1 MTFGQVLINLL
12 ISIFLYNFMKIK
24 VIKNIGI
31 VIIGIIIGMI
41 VNLGLIILGGVVFP
55 LPENFEPMN
64 AMNWD
69 LKYFIFPFLAHS
81 IGTFSGSFIVTKISK
96 KSNIIL
102 PLIVGLYFL
111 LGGIYM
117 ITILPAPMWFVLLD
131 VILGY
136 IPMTLLGWKIS
147 K

>member
-1 MTFGQVLINLL
+1 
-12 ISIFLYNFMKIK
+12 MKQTL
-24 VIKNIGI
+24 KNIAI
-31 VIIGIIIGMI
+31 VILGIIIGMI
-41 VNLGLIILGGVVFP
+41 VNIGLIILGGTIFP
-55 LPENFEPMN
+55 PSENFEPMN

-69 LKYFIFPFLAHS
+69 FKYFIFPLLSHS
-81 IGTFSGSFIVTKISK
+81 IGTLSGALIVSKLSK
-96 KSNIIL
+96 KSSIIL

-136 IPMTLLGWKIS
+136 IPMALLGWKLANE
-147 K
+147 

>member
-1 MTFGQVLINLL
+1 
-12 ISIFLYNFMKIK
+12 MKQTL
-24 VIKNIGI
+24 KNIAI
-31 VIIGIIIGMI
+31 VLLGIIFGMI
-41 VNLGLIILGGVVFP
+41 VNIGLIILGGTIFP
-55 LPENFEPMN
+55 PSENFEPMN
-64 AMNWD
+64 AMNWN

-81 IGTFSGSFIVTKISK
+81 IGTLSGALIVSK
-96 KSNIIL
+96 LSNKSSIIL

-136 IPMTLLGWKIS
+136 IPMALLGWKLANE
-147 K
+147 

>member
-1 MTFGQVLINLL
+1 
-12 ISIFLYNFMKIK
+12 MKQTL
-24 VIKNIGI
+24 KNIAI
-31 VIIGIIIGMI
+31 VILGIIIGMI
-41 VNLGLIILGGVVFP
+41 VNIGLFILGGTIFP
-55 LPENFEPMN
+55 PSENFEPMN
-64 AMNWD
+64 AINWD

-81 IGTFSGSFIVTKISK
+81 IGTLSGAIIVSKLSK
-96 KSNIIL
+96 KSSIIL

-136 IPMTLLGWKIS
+136 IPMALLGWKIS

>member
-1 MTFGQVLINLL
+1 
-12 ISIFLYNFMKIK
+12 MKQTL
-24 VIKNIGI
+24 KNIAI
-31 VIIGIIIGMI
+31 VILGIIIGMI
-41 VNLGLIILGGVVFP
+41 VNIGLIILGGIIFSA
-55 LPENFEPMN
+55 PENFEPMN

-69 LKYFIFPFLAHS
+69 FKYFIFPFLAHS
-81 IGTFSGSFIVTKISK
+81 IGTLSGALIVSK
-96 KSNIIL
+96 LSNKSSIIL

-136 IPMTLLGWKIS
+136 IPMALLGWKLANE
-147 K
+147 

>member
-1 MTFGQVLINLL
+1 
-12 ISIFLYNFMKIK
+12 MKQTL
-24 VIKNIGI
+24 KNIAI
-31 VIIGIIIGMI
+31 VILGIIIGMI
-41 VNLGLIILGGVVFP
+41 VNIGLIILGGTIFP
-55 LPENFEPMN
+55 PSENFEPMN

-69 LKYFIFPFLAHS
+69 FKYFIFPFLAHS
-81 IGTFSGSFIVTKISK
+81 IGTLSGALIVSKLSK
-96 KSNIIL
+96 KSSIIL

-136 IPMTLLGWKIS
+136 IPMALLGWKLANE
-147 K
+147 

>member
-1 MTFGQVLINLL
+1 
-12 ISIFLYNFMKIK
+12 MKKI
-24 VIKNIGI
+24 IKNIGI
-31 VIIGIIIGMI
+31 VVLGIMIGTM
-41 VNLGLIILGGVVFP
+41 VNMSLIISGWSIFVP
-55 LPENFEPMN
+55 TDNFNPMN
-64 AMNWD
+64 AMSWD

-81 IGTFSGSFIVTKISK
+81 IGTLSGALIVSKFSK
-96 KSNIIL
+96 KSSIIL

-117 ITILPAPMWFVLLD
+117 ITILPAPTWFVLLD

-136 IPMTLLGWKIS
+136 IPMALLGWKIS